1 MRDSIHIVLTADQ
14 VDSRRRTDAVPAALE
29 ALADARTLLA
39 FERTAG
45 DEIQGLLDGPAAAVS
60 ALAALARER
69 NWVIGVGIGEVEQ
82 PLPDSTRA
90 ARGGAYVAARA
101 ALEDARAGGERVQ
114 VRATSREEVARDVET
129 VLLLLEPLIRERTD
143 AAWAAVDLAEGRT
156 QAEIGEALGISQS
169 AVSRRLAGAH
179 LELAERAAELATRLL
194 CEAVSAPA

>member
-1 MRDSIHIVLTADQ
+1 MHIVLTADQ

-45 DEIQGLLDGPAAAVS
+45 DEIQGLLSGPEAAVA
-60 ALAALARER
+60 ALAALARQR

-101 ALEDARAGGERVQ
+101 ALEDARAGESAFRSGRRRVRRS
-114 VRATSREEVARDVET
+114 RATSR
-129 VLLLLEPLIRERTD
+129 
-143 AAWAAVDLAEGRT
+143 
-156 QAEIGEALGISQS
+156 QS
-169 AVSRRLAGAH
+169 CSCL
-179 LELAERAAELATRLL
+179 
-194 CEAVSAPA
+194 SP

>member
-1 MRDSIHIVLTADQ
+1 MFVITADQ
-14 VDSRRRTDAVPAALE
+14 VDSRRFHDRVPAAL
-29 ALADARTLLA
+29 TLLA
-39 FERTAG
+39 RSPAATGGASRTFERTAG
-45 DEIQGLLDGPAAAVS
+45 DEIQGLLSGPEAAVA
-60 ALAALARER
+60 ALAALARQR